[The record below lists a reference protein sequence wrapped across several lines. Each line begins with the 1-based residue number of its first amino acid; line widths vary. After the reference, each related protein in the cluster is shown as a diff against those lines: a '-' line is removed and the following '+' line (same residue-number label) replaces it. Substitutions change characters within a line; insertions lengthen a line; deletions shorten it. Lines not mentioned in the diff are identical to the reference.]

1 MEERRG
7 RKGRTT
13 TRKKKESK
21 SVDSTINTVF
31 IFLIVNPLKRLKA
44 RKYIHNVV
52 C

>member
-13 TRKKKESK
+13 TRKKRSK

-31 IFLIVNPLKRLKA
+31 IFLIVNPLKRLKT